1 MALSPEVEFTDLQ
14 DETEAIETSSTY
26 YIDFETGELTNK
38 VITGIDAIQQ
48 FVYMALRT
56 ERYAYPIYSHD
67 VGNELQELLS
77 DKETTEAYKEMEIP
91 RLIEEALVYDDRIS
105 EVSDFVLEKVDDA
118 YHVSFTVHSV
128 EGVIGIEDVIG
139 DV

>member
-1 MALSPEVEFTDLQ
+1 MALSPEVEFSDLQ

-26 YIDFETGELTNK
+26 YINFETGELTSQI
-38 VITGIDAIQQ
+38 ITGIDSIRQ
-48 FVYMALRT
+48 FIYMVLRT

-105 EVSDFVLEKVDDA
+105 EVTDFVLEKVNDA
-118 YHVSFTVHSV
+118 YRVSFNVHSV
-128 EGVIGIEDVIG
+128 EGVIGIEDVIE